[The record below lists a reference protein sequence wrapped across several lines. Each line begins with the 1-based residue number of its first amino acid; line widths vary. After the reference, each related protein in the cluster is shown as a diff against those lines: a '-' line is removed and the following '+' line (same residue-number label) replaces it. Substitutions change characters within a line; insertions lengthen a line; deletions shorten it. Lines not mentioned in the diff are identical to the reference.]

1 MIKSRP
7 AQKHLVD
14 GIRNHRRQLERAGSI
29 GIYAD
34 MVIKLPVT
42 TKDNA
47 KKNALIK
54 EFKGIE
60 KQRQHMARRL
70 TNAANALERLSVESA
85 LIDL

>member
-7 AQKHLVD
+7 LQKRLVD
-14 GIRNHRRQLERAGSI
+14 GIRNQRRQLERSVSI
-29 GIYAD
+29 GIFAD
-34 MVIKLPVT
+34 MVIKRPVT

-70 TNAANALERLSVESA
+70 TSAANALERLSVESA